1 MTRTSALRGLRRRLM
16 TRRAGMV
23 ASFSTGTSV
32 GEKGDRLQG
41 CERASEQPGKTTEQ
55 EDLAARRAGMGLLL
69 VDHHVWAQLRG
80 PISEGG
86 VSHMWKSINK

>member
-16 TRRAGMV
+16 THRAGMV

-32 GEKGDRLQG
+32 GEKGDRLEG
-41 CERASEQPGKTTEQ
+41 CEQVSSLGKMTEQ
-55 EDLAARRAGMGLLL
+55 EDLAACRAGMGLLL
-69 VDHHVWAQLRG
+69 MDHHVWAQLRG